1 MASENPFT
9 ALILITSETKPN
21 VEERILE
28 TLAPFTIKILD
39 KKSMS
44 IRDRYFL
51 AIYFSLDKAHANAI
65 ENDLVDVTKLIG
77 VDLAIDYQIES
88 QI

>member
-1 MASENPFT
+1 MPNENPFT